1 METPYQADV
10 GSEPLI
16 WLGRSQLPSNCVAKK
31 PYSPKATV
39 GENSHPPRD
48 RRWAL
53 DGRGGATC
61 AKAERRGSKDI

>member
-48 RRWAL
+48 RRWVL